1 VLGPSEDRATWRCPP
16 AQSAL
21 LWPLFHTALGPSM
34 SAGVEKPVE
43 VGGGSFSIEFW
54 GGGRP
59 SLSGWVPNIICTPHN
74 DNNTRHN

>member
-1 VLGPSEDRATWRCPP
+1 
-16 AQSAL
+16 
-21 LWPLFHTALGPSM
+21 M